1 MPRLLRGVLCVMET
15 FHKYAREDKATL
27 THRELEQLLQGEL
40 ADSIQPHVIHAV
52 QRNLNLLGIDSADT
66 ISFDEFVLVIFNLLN
81 LCYFDMQS
89 LLNSEPRQ
97 VLNPHNVDLQV
108 TTRNGQQTGGT
119 LPTQDKVVT
128 SSAELSTEES
138 RVVGRHRGDPQ
149 GGSKTHNLPGETSE
163 QNDVKIQQLEADEQN
178 QEAAPKVLATED
190 NGAQLKTSE
199 SLSGSEETSSP
210 TKREAQTREIPRE
223 GDKPAREQ
231 RGTKTRDQQGEE
243 ERNLKQQ
250 QETTQRP
257 SENQEVAAKK
267 GTKKHSKSQGPP
279 LQGVEP
285 RAERADLPER
295 TSARKP
301 SLTQKSAD
309 PEDGSRTSE
318 MEQPSKAAAGTPSG
332 TRSSDALDGYGEASE
347 AQKPPAHEREH
358 ETQKLPVHGVSETL
372 GIRAERKEGGSLQPH
387 GSARQKEQQRKTQ
400 PPALEARTQD
410 EKDQKLQGSTNEK
423 DAEKGSESQD
433 LISEDRNQNSPEIEG
448 KYPEESPEEESVN
461 SKNGPAAKGTPRA
474 RERTEES
481 VPPEHQP
488 GAENGGVV
496 ETCDNP
502 AAADDGCGDEEPES
516 QVTQDEEGTSG
527 TPHGLAPEEGDQ
539 SSETGGLPV
548 PGEPQGQEDP
558 HREPEK
564 GSHND
569 NPDTQKQE
577 APGERNRAQEV
588 AVLSAEGEGVQL
600 AEGQEPA
607 ARECRSQGSGLKG
620 PGAAVQPDG
629 HSETQEST
637 DRGENTK
644 SLRTDISAALA
655 ADFSDQCSLMQLP
668 EKADGRRQLKIQGPR
683 TREEEEG
690 ASETQEALLKRL
702 DEHNSASPKTRFETE
717 EPAILEEEDGHP
729 HQLAGGHDDQQNPTK
744 KDYASAVPRP
754 GLEQRMRTAQKP
766 SSRETATVRSSP
778 LYQYV
783 QEKLLEQT
791 HITQEE
797 LQNQDKTAHTL
808 DQELQKIQP
817 RAFLTNKNSDCP
829 AFFNHSQASQ
839 QLTREFLPD
848 EDQTSAPWASEDK
861 QGRPQREEPVPHR
874 E

>member
-40 ADSIQPHVIHAV
+40 ADSIQPPVIHAV

-138 RVVGRHRGDPQ
+138 RVVGCHRGDPQ

-199 SLSGSEETSSP
+199 SFAESEETSSP
-210 TKREAQTREIPRE
+210 TKREAQNRQIPRE

-231 RGTKTRDQQGEE
+231 RGTKTRGPRGEE

-257 SENQEVAAKK
+257 SENQEAAAKK
-267 GTKKHSKSQGPP
+267 GTKKYSKSQGLP

-285 RAERADLPER
+285 RAELADLPER
-295 TSARKP
+295 TAARKP

-318 MEQPSKAAAGTPSG
+318 MQQPGKAAEGTPSR

-347 AQKPPAHEREH
+347 TQEPPAHEREH
-358 ETQKLPVHGVSETL
+358 ETQKLPVHGISETL
-372 GIRAERKEGGSLQPH
+372 GIRADRKEGGSLQSH
-387 GSARQKEQQRKTQ
+387 GTARQRKTQ
-400 PPALEARTQD
+400 PPALEAQTQD
-410 EKDQKLQGSTNEK
+410 EKDQELQGSTKEN
-423 DAEKGSESQD
+423 DAEEGSESQD

-461 SKNGPAAKGTPRA
+461 GKNGPAARGGPRA
-474 RERTEES
+474 RERTGES
-481 VPPEHQP
+481 APPEHQP
-488 GAENGGVV
+488 GAENGGVS
-496 ETCDNP
+496 ETRANP
-502 AAADDGCGDEEPES
+502 AAADDGCGHEEPES
-516 QVTQDEEGTSG
+516 QVTQGEEGTSG
-527 TPHGLAPEEGDQ
+527 TPHSLAPEEGDH

-548 PGEPQGQEDP
+548 PGESQGQEDP
-558 HREPEK
+558 HGEPEK

-577 APGERNRAQEV
+577 APGERNRAQEA

-600 AEGQEPA
+600 AEGQEQA
-607 ARECRSQGSGLKG
+607 ARERRSQGSGLKG

-637 DRGENTK
+637 ERGENTK
-644 SLRTDISAALA
+644 SLRTDIPGALD

-683 TREEEEG
+683 TREEEGG

-702 DEHNSASPKTRFETE
+702 DEYNSASPKTRFETE
-717 EPAILEEEDGHP
+717 GPAILEEEDGRP
-729 HQLAGGHDDQQNPTK
+729 HQLAGGHDDQQNPAK
-744 KDYASAVPRP
+744 KDYASAVSRP
-754 GLEQRMRTAQKP
+754 GLKQRMQTDQKL
-766 SSRETATVRSSP
+766 SSREPATVRSSP

-797 LQNQDKTAHTL
+797 HQNQAKTAHTL
-808 DQELQKIQP
+808 DQKLQKIQP

-839 QLTREFLPD
+839 QLTRECLPD
-848 EDQTSAPWASEDK
+848 EDPAYIQQMSALQALEDK
-861 QGRPQREEPVPHR
+861 QREEPVSHR